1 MIDTKPGST
10 PGRTHEPMPEHL
22 KQSKTRGDKR
32 AANWKAK
39 PPAYSECPQCHQPKL
54 PHRVCGNC
62 GYYAGRQ
69 AIEVE

>member
-1 MIDTKPGST
+1 VAT
-10 PGRTHEPMPEHL
+10 PKKKTP
-22 KQSKTRGDKR
+22 KNKTRSR
-32 AANWKAK
+32 ASQWKAM
-39 PPAYSECPQCHQPKL
+39 ASTYSECPQCHQPKL

>member
-1 MIDTKPGST
+1 VAT
-10 PGRTHEPMPEHL
+10 P
-22 KQSKTRGDKR
+22 KKKTPKNKSASR
-32 AANWKAK
+32 ASNWKTSAST
-39 PPAYSECPQCHQPKL
+39 YSECPQCHQAKL

>member
-1 MIDTKPGST
+1 VAT
-10 PGRTHEPMPEHL
+10 PKKKTP
-22 KQSKTRGDKR
+22 KQKTRQR
-32 AANWKAK
+32 AAHWKTS
-39 PPAYSECPQCHQPKL
+39 PSTYSECPQCHQAKL

>member
-1 MIDTKPGST
+1 MAT
-10 PGRTHEPMPEHL
+10 PKKKTP
-22 KQSKTRGDKR
+22 KNKTRSR
-32 AANWKAK
+32 ASQWKTTAST
-39 PPAYSECPQCHQPKL
+39 YSECPQCHQPKL

>member
-1 MIDTKPGST
+1 MATPKKKTTK
-10 PGRTHEPMPEHL
+10 
-22 KQSKTRGDKR
+22 SKTRQR
-32 AANWKAK
+32 ASQWKTS
-39 PPAYSECPQCHQPKL
+39 PSTYSECPQCHQPKL

>member
-1 MIDTKPGST
+1 MAT
-10 PGRTHEPMPEHL
+10 P
-22 KQSKTRGDKR
+22 KKKTPKNKSRSR
-32 AANWKAK
+32 ASNWKTSPSTYA
-39 PPAYSECPQCHQPKL
+39 ECPQCHQAKL